1 MGQTLRQSHPNAI
14 AYPAVEVSTL
24 NAGAPTMEAGN
35 LYVTP
40 RAWQPST
47 LSYVPLIVDAGG
59 NLLVSGGG
67 GGGGGAV
74 TISDGSDV
82 AEGSTTDA
90 AVYGDVNGTV
100 EARLRGMSAMMLGR
114 GTANAP
120 ASASV
125 TGSSAIVVAAN
136 ASRKRMVI
144 INTGTANVSFG
155 DGQAAVNGN
164 GITLLPGGTW
174 VMDQF
179 TFTTAAIYA
188 ISGTSSTLA
197 IQEYQ

>member
-1 MGQTLRQSHPNAI
+1 MGQTLRQGHPNAI

-24 NAGAPTMEAGN
+24 NAGSPSMEAGN

-67 GGGGGAV
+67 GGGGAV

-90 AVYGDVNGTV
+90 AVLGDTEGTIS
-100 EARLRGMSAMMLGR
+100 AKLRGINKEMALTVGLGIAQFDATSLTQATLTDTWKFYT
-114 GTANAP
+114 GGLAGSLVNT
-120 ASASV
+120 V
-125 TGSSAIVVAAN
+125 TITYTDSTKATISNVV
-136 ASRKRMVI
+136 K
-144 INTGTANVSFG
+144 T
-155 DGQAAVNGN
+155 
-164 GITLLPGGTW
+164 
-174 VMDQF
+174 
-179 TFTTAAIYA
+179 
-188 ISGTSSTLA
+188 
-197 IQEYQ
+197 

>member
-1 MGQTLRQSHPNAI
+1 MTQTLRQGHPNAI

-59 NLLVSGGG
+59 NLLVSGG

-125 TGSSAIVVAAN
+125 TGSSTIVVAAN

-155 DGQAAVNGN
+155 DGQAAVNGS

>member
-1 MGQTLRQSHPNAI
+1 MTQTLRQSHPNAI

-67 GGGGGAV
+67 GGGGAV

-125 TGSSAIVVAAN
+125 TGSSTIVVAAN

-155 DGQAAVNGN
+155 DGQAAVNGS